1 MPWCVADTP
10 AHHARRTCCRSSRK
24 CLKNK
29 GKTSR
34 LRVESVLKVD
44 QAIHCQIG
52 FKEAKMVEQTDSLA
66 GSFSAKETTDTQ
78 YGMGIL
84 EGKPYQG
91 LDASSWAIFV
101 HNPDLR
107 MQRKSIQEPVD
118 VLGLSSTQ
126 LLKDFDLV
134 KGSVDGNIFRMGI
147 VIFGIG
153 IENLQGDQLTAAEI
167 RAAWRELS
175 ASTSKEKQAYSTGAN
190 RGQLERV
197 WGEVR
202 WSTARIVNKRKT
214 GER

>member
-1 MPWCVADTP
+1 MPGERVAVLPGNGLKIRGRLADYEWKAYP
-10 AHHARRTCCRSSRK
+10 RWIKQYIAKSDSRK
-24 CLKNK
+24 
-29 GKTSR
+29 
-34 LRVESVLKVD
+34 
-44 QAIHCQIG
+44 Q
-52 FKEAKMVEQTDSLA
+52 KMVEQTDSLA
-66 GSFSAKETTDTQ
+66 GNFSAKETTDTQ

-107 MQRKSIQEPVD
+107 MQRKSIQEPVN

-147 VIFGIG
+147 VVFGIG

-190 RGQLERV
+190 SGQLERV

-202 WSTARIVNKRKT
+202 SSTARIVNKRKT
-214 GER
+214 GE